1 MPKEWWWSWSRYQ
14 KILLLKCPFWLH
26 LYSRTTERQFPGLGN
41 AAQLSAADAD
51 TLSIMHLFHAYSD
64 PQHWLRAVWWE
75 WTFSVGRLA
84 QAAPCPHRTQAVPCC
99 LRASQYSQGS
109 WPQNSNRPAIPGQA
123 GLLPSARVST
133 SSSPL
138 SQLQN
143 KKQNV
148 SSVPWHKLHSFIV
161 DKRMIAVHWQQITSM
176 VFRRFWDYI
185 FLNISLIDET
195 ALSLSIKQNFPLLL
209 QR

>member
-1 MPKEWWWSWSRYQ
+1 MWNNAQSQGIGSLFISLHPHVYTSPPALCHEHCFMPKEWWWSWSRYQ
-14 KILLLKCPFWLH
+14 KILLLKCPIWLH
-26 LYSRTTERQFPGLGN
+26 LYAQTTERQCPGLGN

-99 LRASQYSQGS
+99 LRAGQYSQGS

-133 SSSPL
+133 RSSLL

-143 KKQNV
+143 KET
-148 SSVPWHKLHSFIV
+148 
-161 DKRMIAVHWQQITSM
+161 KR
-176 VFRRFWDYI
+176 
-185 FLNISLIDET
+185 LIC
-195 ALSLSIKQNFPLLL
+195 PLT
-209 QR
+209 